1 MNRWYVAVL
10 LLLAAMLACSLP
22 SQAPTP
28 TPLPPT
34 ETNTPEATAI
44 SAPTFTPTIT
54 ITPTITL
61 TPTETATPTP
71 SLPTVTV
78 NRQAF
83 CRYGPSTAYLPA
95 ADLYIGDAG
104 VVRWRAMYS
113 QWLYVQFDKISYS
126 CWVAPSVVNVV
137 GDVSSLPKVEPDLQ
151 RIGSNQYGPPQNV
164 QASRSGDYVTIS
176 WDQMNMTKDKDRG
189 YLLEAFVCQGGA
201 YIWYTESTA
210 DQYTTSITV
219 KDEAGC
225 AAPSTGRVYVV
236 EKHGYS
242 FPTDVRWPPP

>member
-1 MNRWYVAVL
+1 
-10 LLLAAMLACSLP
+10 
-22 SQAPTP
+22 
-28 TPLPPT
+28 
-34 ETNTPEATAI
+34 
-44 SAPTFTPTIT
+44 
-54 ITPTITL
+54 
-61 TPTETATPTP
+61 
-71 SLPTVTV
+71 
-78 NRQAF
+78 
-83 CRYGPSTAYLPA
+83 
-95 ADLYIGDAG
+95 
-104 VVRWRAMYS
+104 MYS
-113 QWLYVQFDKISYS
+113 QWLYVQFEKISYS
-126 CWVAPSVVNVV
+126 CWVAPSVVDVV
-137 GDVSSLPKVEPDLQ
+137 GDVSTLPKVEPDLQ

-164 QASRSGDYVTIS
+164 RASRSGDHVTIS